1 MSSKSQALL
10 VALTWMVMLVQTG
23 LAQLPPPPSQP
34 DSVLGIPGLFPPGTP
49 KEVLQCWSSLTD
61 TRGCVVAIFSSIL
74 SLNFGNIGQACCE
87 SFVKISSDCWP
98 KMFPLNPLFAPLL
111 NSTCAALIG
120 KSLLL
125 CSSPC
130 QKKKTRLL
138 CSSLIAATC
147 TAMVFQLGQTQ
158 LPLLTSIGLI
168 PGLPQ
173 LVNLGDITKRL
184 SSVKDIQGCLMG
196 LHTSVST
203 VQFADTIGSACSK
216 AFLAIDGYCMSK
228 LFTLNPLFPP
238 LLKSYCSI

>member
-1 MSSKSQALL
+1 MSSKPQALL

-98 KMFPLNPLFAPLL
+98 KMFPLNPLFAPLH

-120 KSLLL
+120 K
-125 CSSPC
+125 
-130 QKKKTRLL
+130 
-138 CSSLIAATC
+138 
-147 TAMVFQLGQTQ
+147 
-158 LPLLTSIGLI
+158 LI

-184 SSVKDIQGCLMG
+184 SSVKDIRGCLMG
-196 LHTSVST
+196 LHTSVCT
-203 VQFADTIGSACSK
+203 VQFADTIGSVCSK

>member
-1 MSSKSQALL
+1 MSSKPQALL

-98 KMFPLNPLFAPLL
+98 KMFPLNPLFAPLH

-120 KSLLL
+120 KMNTYGYISHEKQVEWGN
-125 CSSPC
+125 S
-130 QKKKTRLL
+130 
-138 CSSLIAATC
+138 ATKE
-147 TAMVFQLGQTQ
+147 TGHGGRKSRTTFLEKAMELPRSYLN
-158 LPLLTSIGLI
+158 LPLHLA
-168 PGLPQ
+168 
-173 LVNLGDITKRL
+173 K
-184 SSVKDIQGCLMG
+184 
-196 LHTSVST
+196 HT
-203 VQFADTIGSACSK
+203 A
-216 AFLAIDGYCMSK
+216 
-228 LFTLNPLFPP
+228 
-238 LLKSYCSI
+238 

>member
-23 LAQLPPPPSQP
+23 LAQLPPQPSQP

-120 KSLLL
+120 K
-125 CSSPC
+125 
-130 QKKKTRLL
+130 
-138 CSSLIAATC
+138 
-147 TAMVFQLGQTQ
+147 
-158 LPLLTSIGLI
+158 
-168 PGLPQ
+168 
-173 LVNLGDITKRL
+173 
-184 SSVKDIQGCLMG
+184 
-196 LHTSVST
+196 
-203 VQFADTIGSACSK
+203 
-216 AFLAIDGYCMSK
+216 
-228 LFTLNPLFPP
+228 
-238 LLKSYCSI
+238 